1 MTERVMYFEIGFLV
15 ATLFGLLIVLR
26 VHHRSL
32 RLGSTDQFHADVRR
46 LEQQVTVALDERS
59 KLQRE
64 IALIKSD
71 AETIWAAERIESALF
86 RERTNDIAYEG
97 SADYTVS

>member
-32 RLGSTDQFHADVRR
+32 RLGSTDQFR

-64 IALIKSD
+64 IALIKID

>member
-46 LEQQVTVALDERS
+46 LEQQLTVALDERS

-64 IALIKSD
+64 IALIKS
-71 AETIWAAERIESALF
+71 ETIWAAERIESALF